1 MHYNALLGSKLPIMS
16 TKLAPLA
23 LKDDARKSQNADEI
37 FLSAVAKSL
46 RAARARRGMT
56 RKQLAHDSGVSER
69 LLAQL
74 EMGEGN
80 ISIVLLRRITDALNF
95 SLTDLFMDVREPQPE
110 KRFIQNLLERL
121 PDHRLQEVAQ
131 RLTREFGEDV
141 KLRWSRLALIGLR
154 GAGKSTLGARIAK
167 EFKAPF
173 VELDAEIEKD
183 AGIPLAEIFSLYGQ
197 SGYRRI
203 ERRTLERVLQQFQRV
218 IISVGGGVVSEKE
231 NYDYLL
237 KNCFTIWIKAQ
248 PEEHMARVIAQG
260 DFRAMEN
267 NDEAMEDLRR
277 ILEARESF
285 YERADGTVDTSGE
298 SEEKSFAKLKA
309 VIQSIAQK
317 MKSKLESQSESKP
330 QTKSNLKSKSKPKLK
345 SK

>member
-1 MHYNALLGSKLPIMS
+1 MHYNALLASKRPIMS
-16 TKLAPLA
+16 THYPATNSDPSA
-23 LKDDARKSQNADEI
+23 GTPQNADEN
-37 FLSAVAKSL
+37 FLWAVARSV

-56 RKQLAHDSGVSER
+56 RKQLAHDAGVSER

-74 EMGEGN
+74 EVGEGN
-80 ISIVLLRRITDALNF
+80 TSIVLLRRITEALNV
-95 SLTDLFMDVREPQPE
+95 SLSDLFMDVMEPQPE

-131 RLTREFGEDV
+131 KLIREFGEDV
-141 KLRWSRLALIGLR
+141 KLRWSRVALIGLR
-154 GAGKSTLGARIAK
+154 GAGKSTLGVKIAK

-173 VELDAEIEKD
+173 IELDAEIEKD

-203 ERRTLERVLQQFQRV
+203 ERQTLERVLHQHERI
-218 IISVGGGVVSEKE
+218 IISIGGGVVSEKE

-267 NDEAMEDLRR
+267 NVEAMEDLRR
-277 ILEARESF
+277 ILEAREPL
-285 YERADGTVDTSGE
+285 YEKADGVVDTSGE
-298 SEEKSFAKLKA
+298 GVEKSFAKLKD
-309 VIQSIAQK
+309 VIQTISKK
-317 MKSKLESQSESKP
+317 MKSQ
-330 QTKSNLKSKSKPKLK
+330 LKSKPAK
-345 SK
+345 

>member
-1 MHYNALLGSKLPIMS
+1 MS
-16 TKLAPLA
+16 TKQAPLT
-23 LKDDARKSQNADEI
+23 LKDDARKAQNADEI

-56 RKQLAHDSGVSER
+56 RKQLAQDSGVSER

-74 EMGEGN
+74 EVGEGN

-154 GAGKSTLGARIAK
+154 GAGKSTLGAKIAK

-218 IISVGGGVVSEKE
+218 VISVGGGVVSEKE

-267 NDEAMEDLRR
+267 NGEAMEDLRR
-277 ILEARESF
+277 ILEAREPF
-285 YERADGTVDTSGE
+285 YQRADGTVDTSGE
-298 SEEKSFAKLKA
+298 TVEKSFAKLKT
-309 VIQSIAQK
+309 VIRSISEK
-317 MKSKLESQSESKP
+317 MKAKLDSQPKLEPKTESP
-330 QTKSNLKSKSKPKLK
+330 SKSKSHSKSKLKSKSKSQRK

>member
-1 MHYNALLGSKLPIMS
+1 MHYNALLAPKLPIMS
-16 TKLAPLA
+16 THYSLPNPTG
-23 LKDDARKSQNADEI
+23 DTDKSQNADEI
-37 FLSAVAKSL
+37 FLASVAKSV
-46 RAARARRGMT
+46 RAARSRRGTT
-56 RKQLAHDSGVSER
+56 RKQLAHDAGVSER

-80 ISIVLLRRITDALNF
+80 ISIVLLRRITNVLNISF
-95 SLTDLFMDVREPQPE
+95 AELFAGEQAPQPE
-110 KRFIQNLLERL
+110 KRFIQNFLEHL

-131 RLTREFGEDV
+131 RLLREFGEDV

-173 VELDAEIEKD
+173 IELDSEIEKD
-183 AGIPLAEIFSLYGQ
+183 AGMPLAEIFSLYGQ

-203 ERRTLERVLQQFQRV
+203 ERRTLERVLQQFERV
-218 IISVGGGVVSEKE
+218 IISIGGGVVSEKE

-260 DFRAMEN
+260 DFRAMTD

-277 ILEARESF
+277 ILEARQSF
-285 YERADGTVDTSGE
+285 YEKADGVVDTSGE
-298 SEEKSFAKLKA
+298 TAEQSFAKLKD
-309 VIQSIAQK
+309 VIQTIAQK
-317 MKSKLESQSESKP
+317 MKSQ
-330 QTKSNLKSKSKPKLK
+330 LKSK
-345 SK
+345 

>member
-1 MHYNALLGSKLPIMS
+1 MHYNALLASKRPIMS
-16 TKLAPLA
+16 THSSLTNP
-23 LKDDARKSQNADEI
+23 DPSTGMSQNADEI
-37 FLSAVAKSL
+37 FLYSVARSV
-46 RAARARRGMT
+46 RAARARRGMS
-56 RKQLAHDSGVSER
+56 RKQLAHDAGVSER

-80 ISIVLLRRITDALNF
+80 TSIVLLRRITDALNI
-95 SLTDLFMDVREPQPE
+95 SLSDLFMEVMEPQPE

-121 PDHRLQEVAQ
+121 PDHRLKDVAQ
-131 RLTREFGEDV
+131 KLIREFGEDV

-154 GAGKSTLGARIAK
+154 GAGKSTLGAKIAK

-203 ERRTLERVLQQFQRV
+203 ERQTLERVLQQHQRV
-218 IISVGGGVVSEKE
+218 IISIGGGVVSEKE

-277 ILEARESF
+277 ILEAREPL
-285 YERADGTVDTSGE
+285 YENADGVVDTSGE
-298 SEEKSFAKLKA
+298 TVEKSFAKLKN
-309 VIQSIAQK
+309 VIQTISQK
-317 MKSKLESQSESKP
+317 MKS
-330 QTKSNLKSKSKPKLK
+330 QTKSQSKSKSAK
-345 SK
+345 